1 MTLTRAQLARL
12 GLGAWLTVMWVLLWG
27 TPSLAN
33 LLAGVLVAAALL
45 YVVPLPPSQGA
56 PMHVRPVAVLSL
68 VVWFSWELVVA
79 TFNVAVEVL
88 RPPGRSR
95 IRTGIVAIP
104 VPGRSRG
111 VVLLIAN
118 GISLTPGTLTV
129 EVRGAEPT
137 LYVHDIA
144 VDDPET
150 VRAAVRELE
159 RRVVL
164 AFGSDEEIAEIRGLS
179 ATTTSPDGT
188 EEATS

>member
-1 MTLTRAQLARL
+1 MTVTRAQLARV

-45 YVVPLPPSQGA
+45 YVVPLPPSQGPA
-56 PMHVRPVAVLSL
+56 MHVRPVAVLTMF
-68 VVWFSWELVVA
+68 VWFCWQLVVA
-79 TFNVAVEVL
+79 TVNVALEVV

-129 EVRGAEPT
+129 EVRGPEPI
-137 LYVHDIA
+137 LYVHDIT

-164 AFGSDEEIAEIRGLS
+164 AFGSDDEIAEIRGRS
-179 ATTTSPDGT
+179 ASSAADAT
-188 EEATS
+188 EEAAS